1 MIIYPRKEET
11 VLTFLVAHELQT
23 IIMMKTT
30 NNFLMRRIMKREN
43 AVTQPFKM
51 KLAISIRNKSREVNF
66 CMMTQY

>member
-1 MIIYPRKEET
+1 VIIYPRKEET